1 MSIIVRTVKNGIP
14 EWALVEIQ
22 GDLGF
27 KGNSTRIY
35 SQFIGDLSYNKF
47 GQPVLIIGHH
57 ILQGRENKLDKP
69 FAIFE
74 KCRANEG
81 TISQSSF
88 NQSGSSNKT
97 MYNRSIM
104 ETTILMQNKCKQ
116 KASYKVKALIF
127 KKIMFKSR
135 PKPIIEK

>member
-1 MSIIVRTVKNGIP
+1 MKNGVA

-22 GDLGF
+22 GDLDL
-27 KGNSTRIY
+27 KGNFSMN
-35 SQFIGDLSYNKF
+35 SQFVGDLCYNKY

-69 FAIFE
+69 LAIFE
-74 KCRANEG
+74 KCRAG
-81 TISQSSF
+81 DVALSQSSF

-97 MYNRSIM
+97 MYNKSVM
-104 ETTILMQNKCKQ
+104 ETTILMQNKFKQ

-127 KKIMFKSR
+127 KKLLFKSR